1 MGCSAIVVAGGSG
14 RRFGGHKQFATL
26 AGKSVASRSIEAC
39 RAVADEVILVVPA
52 DAESSEHGADKVV
65 IGGATRSASV
75 RAGLAVIDPTSE
87 IVVIH
92 DAARPLATERL
103 FLSVVAEL
111 ANDSVDGAIPGVGVT
126 DTIKRVTTRDGRRR
140 AVETLDRVELVA
152 IQTPQAF
159 RSAVLAAAHT
169 GDPEATDD
177 GALVEAMGRSVVVV
191 PGEEENLKLTS
202 PGDLIVAERIIEA
215 RS

>member
-1 MGCSAIVVAGGSG
+1 M
-14 RRFGGHKQFATL
+14 
-26 AGKSVASRSIEAC
+26 
-39 RAVADEVILVVPA
+39 
-52 DAESSEHGADKVV
+52 

-140 AVETLDRVELVA
+140 AVETLDRDELVA